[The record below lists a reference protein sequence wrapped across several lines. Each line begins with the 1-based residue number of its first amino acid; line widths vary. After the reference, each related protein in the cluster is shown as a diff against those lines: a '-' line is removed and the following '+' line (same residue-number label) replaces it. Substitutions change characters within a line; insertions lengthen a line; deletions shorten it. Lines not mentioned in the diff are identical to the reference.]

1 MAGLGSRF
9 PKEQYKKPKPLI
21 EVNSVPM
28 ITRAVESLDIDGNYH
43 FVIRAGEHA
52 EELRSVID
60 SIPRKTS
67 VMEIDYL
74 TSGPASTALLL
85 SELINTNQ
93 ELVIT
98 NCDQIM
104 EWNSRTFLHN
114 ARLYDG
120 AVVTYYATTN
130 KNSYA
135 KLDIN
140 GTVTEIREKEVI
152 SSTSLNG
159 IHYWKKGSDFV
170 NSAMA
175 MINADDMV
183 NNGEFYIWP
192 SYNYMIKKGLRVGVF
207 HIPNDMHHAVGVPED
222 LERFIKYENNKT

>member
-1 MAGLGSRF
+1 MAGNGSRF
-9 PKEQYKKPKPLI
+9 PLEQFKKPKPLI
-21 EVNSVPM
+21 NVNSAPM
-28 ITRAVESLDIDGNYH
+28 ITRAVESLDIDGKYH

-60 SIPRKTS
+60 SIPRETS
-67 VMEIDYL
+67 VMEIDHL

-85 SELINTNQ
+85 HDLINSNQ
-93 ELVIT
+93 ELIIA

-104 EWNSRTFLHN
+104 EWNSHTFLHN

-140 GTVTEIREKEVI
+140 GDVTEIREKEVI
-152 SSTSLNG
+152 STTSLNG
-159 IHYWKKGSDFV
+159 IHYWKKGSYFV

-175 MINADDMV
+175 MINAGDMV
-183 NNGEFYIWP
+183 NNREFYIGP
-192 SYNYMIKKGLRVGVF
+192 SYNYMIKQGLRVGVF
-207 HIPNDMHHAVGVPED
+207 HIPNEMHHAVGVPED
-222 LERFIKYENNKT
+222 LARFIKYENNKT